1 MRREADVNY
10 LKKIRKPLT
19 DFIYSL
25 AAYALPTVVL
35 QFVVF
40 PVIAGNTTPDANGL
54 FLALFNAVRLCV
66 SLFTVPLANMRLL
79 KKKDCIEEPDKDK
92 GFNLL
97 FLTVTGMSAL
107 IVLGF
112 GIFYYGNGAGVFDMV
127 RLLLVLILLSAH
139 DYYAI
144 AFRVNITYKTI
155 LADNIMIVVGYLIG
169 IPLMLK
175 TGYWELIII
184 CGYALGLA
192 FTLIKTSYWRRGVK
206 ANLEG
211 KVIGEYA
218 QLSASSGLN
227 TATTYCDK
235 MLIYPMIGGYN
246 VSVYNSAAIVS
257 KLMTLISV
265 PMRNVFLSY
274 IVDTDK
280 LSLSRKRLGKLGIIS
295 LAGTGVLYGGF
306 YLASLVL
313 CRVLYPQY
321 YGAALKYIPIIL
333 LAILFETYSGLLKV
347 YLLRF
352 EKTSLQVITSAI
364 KVAAYLAGVLILTV
378 FLKTE
383 LTGFCLSILIADA
396 LQFIIVLYFFIKN
409 IMKQVGGKKDVS

>member
-1 MRREADVNY
+1 MNY
-10 LKKIRKPLT
+10 LKKIKRPLI

-40 PVIAGNTTPDANGL
+40 PVIARNTTPDANGL
-54 FLALFNAVRLCV
+54 FLALFNAIRLCV
-66 SLFTVPLANMRLL
+66 SLFIVPLANMRLL
-79 KKKDCIEEPDKDK
+79 KKKDCIDDESKDK

-97 FLTVTGMSAL
+97 FLTVLGMSAL
-107 IVLGF
+107 ITVGF
-112 GIFYYGNGAGVFDMV
+112 AVFYYKNGAELFDII
-127 RLLLVLILLSAH
+127 RLLLVLVLLSAH

-155 LADNIMIVVGYLIG
+155 LANNIMIVIGYLIG
-169 IPLMLK
+169 VPLMLK

-192 FTLIKTSYWRRGVK
+192 FTLIKTNYWRKGLK
-206 ANLEG
+206 ANLSRG
-211 KVIGEYA
+211 VIGEYA

-257 KLMTLISV
+257 KLMTLVSA

-280 LSLSRKRLGKLGIIS
+280 VSLSKKKLGKLGLIG
-295 LAGTGVLYGGF
+295 LAGTGFLYGGF
-306 YLASLVL
+306 YAASLIL

-321 YGAALKYIPIIL
+321 YGAALSFIPIIL

-364 KVAAYLAGVLILTV
+364 KVVTYLGGVLALTV
-378 FLKTE
+378 LLKME
-383 LTGFCLSILIADA
+383 LMGFCLSILLADA

>member
-1 MRREADVNY
+1 MNY
-10 LKKIRKPLT
+10 LKRIKRPLV

-40 PVIAGNTTPDANGL
+40 PVIARNTSPDENGL

-66 SLFTVPLANMRLL
+66 SLFIVPLANMRLL
-79 KKKDCIEEPDKDK
+79 KKKDCIEDEGKDK

-97 FLTVTGMSAL
+97 FCTVLGMSAV
-107 IVLGF
+107 ITAVF
-112 GIFYYGNGAGVFDMV
+112 GAVYYGKALDAFDLA
-127 RLLLVLILLSAH
+127 RLLTVLILLSAH

-144 AFRVNITYKTI
+144 AFRVNITYRSI
-155 LADNIMIVVGYLIG
+155 LFDNLMIVAGYLIG

-175 TGYWELIII
+175 TGYWEIIII
-184 CGYALGLA
+184 CGYALGLL
-192 FTLIKTSYWRRGVK
+192 FTLSKTAYWRRGLK
-206 ANLEG
+206 ANLSG
-211 KVIGEYA
+211 RVIGEYA

-257 KLMTLISV
+257 KMMTLVSV

-280 LSLSRKRLGKLGIIS
+280 VSMSRKKLGKLGLIA
-295 LAGTGVLYGGF
+295 LGGTGLLYGGF
-306 YLASLVL
+306 YAASLIL
-313 CRVLYPQY
+313 CRFLYPQY
-321 YGAALKYIPIIL
+321 YKAALAFIPIIL

-364 KVAAYLAGVLILTV
+364 KVVTYLLGVLILTAL
-378 FLKTE
+378 LKME
-383 LTGFCLSILIADA
+383 LMGFCISILLADA